1 MTKCFKDHPCDSQN
15 LYENTRPIAE
25 CESHVI
31 ELYDCQTLVTD
42 VPILTCEGLWRV
54 YQREAEEIVAPGGV
68 LIADPIERNR
78 VINAAYARL
87 WLHDTRFQ
95 WAGLAAFASKQVGCG
110 LLHAAESIE
119 NIEAEFKAV
128 ASFLNTLASPGN
140 LYEPDDFSFD
150 KFKQLTA
157 EKLDELVL
165 AYREYQQA
173 NANNPIPVDIRLAGE
188 KLGVFQQQ
196 FKYVYDMMALG
207 NTTLFL
213 DIFPLHAFYKKR
225 GVGELKIC
233 LNNRAKI
240 IGYPT
245 FPVLW
250 PVAQEKLRFGLYREE
265 IIQAFN
271 AIEKGDIARSVELF
285 ASHEQKNILQPT
297 IYEDTQLIRLL
308 RANHASYVTG
318 FPSGAAQA
326 IELTLTSQCTHV
338 DDGRTISFDE
348 SIFANLANLPQRMK
362 FVLKAAA
369 RFDQMLNDANRA
381 LLEQSINEI
390 AGAGNGI

>member
-1 MTKCFKDHPCDSQN
+1 MTQCFKDHPCDSQN

-25 CESHVI
+25 CASHVI

-87 WLHDTRFQ
+87 WLHDPRFQ

-128 ASFLNTLASPGN
+128 ASFLNALASPGN
-140 LYEPDDFSFD
+140 LDQPDDFSFD

-157 EKLDELVL
+157 EKLDALVL

-173 NANNPIPVDIRLAGE
+173 NATNSIPVDIRLAGE

-196 FKYVYDMMALG
+196 FQYVYDMMALG

-225 GVGELKIC
+225 GLKELEIC
-233 LNNRAKI
+233 LKNREKI
-240 IGYPT
+240 YGHLK

-250 PVAQEKLRFGLYREE
+250 PIGKDKLIFGRAHEE
-265 IIQAFN
+265 ILMAFHAVDEGN
-271 AIEKGDIARSVELF
+271 IAKSVEIF
-285 ASHEQKNILQPT
+285 AAHEQQNILQPA
-297 IYEDTQLIRLL
+297 IYEDRQLSILL
-308 RANHASYVTG
+308 RSNQFSYATD

-326 IELTLTSQCTHV
+326 IELTLASQCKPV
-338 DDGRTISFDE
+338 KDGRTVGFSD
-348 SIFANLANLPQRMK
+348 SPFANLTVVKERMA
-362 FVLKAAA
+362 FVLRAAKQ
-369 RFDQMLNDANRA
+369 FDQLLNNANRA
-381 LLEQSINEI
+381 QLEQSIKVI
-390 AGAGNGI
+390 AEGGGVL